1 MGVTVARPND
11 LPLPPVTRS
20 TGAEAIAPVVAGS
33 DAAGFPPER
42 QGWYAVSVIALVTT
56 FALLDQGIIGL
67 LIQQIKR
74 DFTLSDTQAGLLLG
88 PAFVIFYAF
97 LGLPL
102 SRYVDRAN
110 RTIIMAIGIFV
121 WSMAT
126 AACGLASSFAA
137 LFVSRIMVGAGE
149 SINGPASYSIISDY
163 FPRDR
168 LPRAIAAA
176 QVGSVAGSGLSMLI
190 GGSMIWIIANVGN
203 PDLPIVG
210 TLRPWQVV
218 FIAVGLPGVLVS
230 LLMLTVKEPP
240 RHGLRLSQP
249 KVGFWTAMAH
259 LWTHFALYGPMFIGL
274 TLGSLDNG
282 SRAWGAA
289 FFERTYGWAPP
300 VYGLTSGI
308 MSIVFMLLGLF
319 LGTKLVERMLER
331 GHEDAPMRL
340 VILCRLVAMPFAI
353 AMPLMPTP
361 WLALAC
367 SAVGM
372 LTLGM
377 SGPSLNAVLQI
388 VSPNQ
393 IRGQVTALYLFIFFV
408 VGSGI
413 SPLATGLVT
422 DYVFTSPDDLR
433 WSIML
438 LHIVFLPAALI
449 VTSLGW
455 KPYRE
460 EVRRLNALDPQNVRH
475 RK

>member
-1 MGVTVARPND
+1 MSGMTSADDMPRPGAIAEG
-11 LPLPPVTRS
+11 PPV
-20 TGAEAIAPVVAGS
+20 PVGS
-33 DAAGFPPER
+33 AAGFPPER
-42 QGWYAVSVIALVTT
+42 QGWYAVAVIAVVTT

-67 LIQQIKR
+67 LIQQIKT
-74 DFTLSDTQAGLLLG
+74 DFTLTDTEAGLLLG

-110 RTIIMAIGIFV
+110 RTIIMSIGIFV
-121 WSMAT
+121 WSIAT
-126 AACGLASSFAA
+126 AVCGLASSFIA
-137 LFVSRIMVGAGE
+137 LFISRIMVGAGE
-149 SINGPASYSIISDY
+149 AVNGPASYSIISDY
-163 FPRDR
+163 FPRDK

-176 QVGSVAGSGLSMLI
+176 QIGSVAGGGLSMLI

-203 PDLPIVG
+203 PDLPLVG

-218 FIAVGLPGVLVS
+218 FMAVGLPGILVS

-240 RHGLRLSQP
+240 RQGLRMERP
-249 KVGFWTAMAH
+249 KVGFWRAMAH
-259 LWTHFALYGPMFIGL
+259 LWANFALYGPMFIGL
-274 TLGSLDNG
+274 TLGSLDQG

-289 FFERTYGWAPP
+289 FFERTYGWSPP
-300 VYGLTSGI
+300 VYGFTSGI
-308 MSIVFMLLGLF
+308 LSLVLMLLGLY
-319 LGTKLVERMLER
+319 LGTRTVEGMLER

-340 VILCRLVAMPFAI
+340 TIYCRMVAMPFAI

-367 SAVGM
+367 SGVGM

-393 IRGQVTALYLFIFFV
+393 IRGQLTALYLFIFFV

-413 SPLATGLVT
+413 SPLVTGLVT

-438 LHIVFLPAALI
+438 LHVIFLPTSLV
-449 VTSLGW
+449 VTWLGW

-460 EVRRLNALDPQNVRH
+460 EVHRLNALDPQAA
-475 RK
+475 

>member
-1 MGVTVARPND
+1 MGTMVTGSDD
-11 LPLPPVTRS
+11 LPLASGTRS
-20 TGAEAIAPVVAGS
+20 AASDGV

-42 QGWYAVSVIALVTT
+42 QGWYAVSVIAVVTT

-67 LIQQIKR
+67 LIQQIKT
-74 DFTLSDTQAGLLLG
+74 DFALTDTEAGLLLG

-110 RTIIMAIGIFV
+110 RTIIMSIGIFV
-121 WSMAT
+121 WSIAT
-126 AACGLASSFAA
+126 AACSLASSFIA
-137 LFVSRIMVGAGE
+137 LFLSRIMVGAGE

-163 FPRDR
+163 FPRDK
-168 LPRAIAAA
+168 LPRAIATA
-176 QVGSVAGSGLSMLI
+176 QIGSVAGGGLSMLI

-218 FIAVGLPGVLVS
+218 FLAVGLPGILVS

-240 RHGLRLSQP
+240 RHGLRMDRP
-249 KVGFWTAMAH
+249 KVGFWKAMGY
-259 LWTHFALYGPMFIGL
+259 LWANFALFGPMFIGL
-274 TLGSLDNG
+274 TVGSLDQG

-289 FFERTYGWAPP
+289 FFERTYGWSPAQ
-300 VYGLTSGI
+300 YGFTSGI
-308 MSIVFMLLGLF
+308 LSIILMLSGLYI
-319 LGTKLVERMLER
+319 GTKAVESMQKR
-331 GHEDAPMRL
+331 GYDDAPMRL
-340 VILCRLVAMPFAI
+340 VIYCRLAAMPFAI
-353 AMPLMPTP
+353 LMPLMPSP
-361 WLALAC
+361 WLALAF
-367 SAVGM
+367 SGVGM

-388 VSPNQ
+388 VSPNE

-408 VGSGI
+408 VGSGL
-413 SPLATGLVT
+413 SPFVTGVVT

-438 LHIVFLPAALI
+438 LHVIFLPASLI
-449 VTSLGW
+449 ITWLGW
-455 KPYRE
+455 KPYRD
-460 EVRRLNALDPQNVRH
+460 EVRRLKAIDPQRA
-475 RK
+475 